1 MTWNSLHTRG
11 ETLRAVIETA
21 NTRLDARLPM
31 DVDGVAETF
40 GDELDL
46 VGALQLK
53 WHTRL
58 SGHIERQLQTEPMD
72 LERAVQAAWIAA
84 ADELPGVRALLD
96 HYRANP
102 LDDEMGWALARA
114 AVKER
119 VLMATMAGRSGI
131 GDLAGAPVGA
141 RIEEAA
147 RATRAAR
154 PVPTMH
160 TLARTRPS
168 FLARLRSVLAA

>member
-1 MTWNSLHTRG
+1 MTWKSFHNRG
-11 ETLRAVIETA
+11 ETLRAVIEIA
-21 NTRLDARLPM
+21 NHRLDARLPM

-40 GDELDL
+40 GDELSL

-58 SGHIERQLQTEPMD
+58 SGHIERQLQEQPMD

-84 ADELPGVRALLD
+84 ADELPGVRAILD
-96 HYRANP
+96 HYRSHP
-102 LDDEMGWALARA
+102 TSDEMAWALSRA
-114 AVKER
+114 TVKER
-119 VLMATMAGRSGI
+119 VLMATMAGQAGI
-131 GDLAGAPVGA
+131 GDLAGAPLGA

-154 PVPTMH
+154 PVAQVR
-160 TLARTRPS
+160 TLAPARPS
-168 FLARLRSVLAA
+168 FLDRLRSVLAA

>member
-1 MTWNSLHTRG
+1 MTWNSLPNRG
-11 ETLRAVIETA
+11 ETLRAVIEIA
-21 NTRLDARLPM
+21 NTRLDGRLPM

-40 GDELDL
+40 GDELTL
-46 VGALQLK
+46 VGALQLT

-58 SGHIERQLQTEPMD
+58 SGHIERQLQAEPMD

-96 HYRANP
+96 HYRSHP
-102 LDDEMGWALARA
+102 LDDEMSWALSRA

-119 VLMATMAGRSGI
+119 VLMATTAGLSSI

-141 RIEEAA
+141 RIEAAA

-160 TLARTRPS
+160 TLAATRPS
-168 FLARLRSVLAA
+168 LLDRLRSVLAA

>member
-1 MTWNSLHTRG
+1 MTFSPQHHRG
-11 ETLRAVIETA
+11 ETLRAVIEAA
-21 NTRLDARLPM
+21 NARLDARLPM
-31 DVDGVAETF
+31 DVPGVAETF
-40 GDELDL
+40 DDELDL
-46 VGALQLK
+46 VGALQLR

-58 SGHIERQLQTEPMD
+58 AGHIEKQLQSEPMD
-72 LERAVQAAWIAA
+72 LERAVQAAWIAT
-84 ADELPGVRALLD
+84 ADDLPGVRALLD
-96 HYRANP
+96 HYRSDP

-119 VLMATMAGRSGI
+119 VLMATTAGLSGI

-154 PVPTMH
+154 PTPVMH
-160 TLARTRPS
+160 TLAATRPT
-168 FLARLRSVLAA
+168 FLDRLRAVLAT